1 MARPKKNNADYFP
14 HDNDMR
20 NDRRCK
26 ALRSKFNLEGYAV
39 FVMLL
44 ETLTGANHFQI
55 EDNKMELELIAGD
68 IDIDSKKLNA
78 ILEYL
83 VKLGLLV
90 KEGDLISSPMLN
102 DLKNILN
109 DMREKDRSRKNNI
122 SENPIKEN
130 YIKENEVIQ
139 SENKVIQS
147 ENAQSKVKESKG
159 NKRKENEIK
168 EKGDKGISPPIF
180 LNNFSSSE
188 NPNSENSVNANQNNN
203 PEGKEKSSAKKES
216 ITQQDVKLCKQVFEK
231 FSPMYVWDSK
241 ENEQL
246 VLLLKKI
253 LITKPDLQNESE
265 LADAFLSLVQKLP
278 EYWRTKKFTIPNL
291 CNNYNEIVS
300 EIRANNLNTK
310 SKKQTPSYKPI
321 VQKPPE
327 IKREPTPEEKIQI
340 RKNFIKSITENYEKY
355 VETGEYGYLPIWIM
369 YDTLVEEKILK
380 LTEKKLES
388 YRNKVIEQRKAELQK
403 PQHPHEARI
412 FRGIL
417 ENYTEEMGKGNEKS
431 KIEIN
436 TKILAVKGLFEE
448 LKKNKTDIKTLFNQ

>member
-1 MARPKKNNADYFP
+1 MARPKKYNADYFP
-14 HDNDMR
+14 HNNDMR

-109 DMREKDRSRKNNI
+109 DIREKDRGRKTNV
-122 SENPIKEN
+122 SENPTKEN
-130 YIKENEVIQ
+130 DLKENEVIQ
-139 SENKVIQS
+139 SENKIIQA
-147 ENAQSKVKESKG
+147 ENAQSKVKESKV

-180 LNNFSSSE
+180 FNNFSFSE
-188 NPNSENSVNANQNNN
+188 KASTDQTLNSEKEI
-203 PEGKEKSSAKKES
+203 PKEKSFAKKES
-216 ITQQDVKLCKQVFEK
+216 ITQQDVKLCKQVFER
-231 FSPMYVWDSK
+231 FAPMYVWEGKDK
-241 ENEQL
+241 EQL

-253 LITKPDLQNESE
+253 LITKPDLQSE
-265 LADAFLSLVQKLP
+265 TQLADAFLSLIQKLP

-300 EIRANNLNTK
+300 EIRANNQNVK
-310 SKKQTPSYKPI
+310 GKKQTPIYKPI
-321 VQKPPE
+321 VSRPPE
-327 IKREPTPEEKIQI
+327 IKREPTPEEKQKI
-340 RKNFIKSITENYEKY
+340 RNDFIKSICESYEKF
-355 VETGEYGYLPIWIM
+355 VATGEHGFVPMWVM
-369 YDTLVEEKILK
+369 HDTLVEEKVLK
-380 LTEKKLES
+380 LTEKKLEQ
-388 YRNKVIEQRKAELQK
+388 YRKQAIDERKTELSK
-403 PQHPHEARI
+403 PQHPHEART

-417 ENYTEEMGKGNEKS
+417 ENFSEEILKGNEKS
-431 KIEIN
+431 RIDI
-436 TKILAVKGLFEE
+436 AVKNLSVQGLFNE
-448 LKKNKTDIKTLFNQ
+448 LKKKQTNIKTLFNK